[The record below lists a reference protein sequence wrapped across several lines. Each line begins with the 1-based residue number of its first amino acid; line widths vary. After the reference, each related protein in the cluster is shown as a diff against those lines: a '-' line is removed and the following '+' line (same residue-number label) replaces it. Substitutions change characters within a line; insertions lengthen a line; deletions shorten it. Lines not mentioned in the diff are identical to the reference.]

1 MERMGISLKK
11 GLLTLFSLFMILL
24 MLGCTSTVSQQLE
37 FEDQGLADA
46 VEDASNTEGELTAEV
61 AEEITTLDASDRGIT
76 SLGGIEYLTA
86 LEELNLDGNSIEDLT
101 ILTELENLQSLSV
114 KGNPHVLDKLDT
126 AFLPLIELEENGVLV
141 AYEEEEEAIVFDGDG
156 PRPEGVFYKVEEGS
170 NTVYLLGSI
179 HVGTEDLYPLHE
191 SIDAAFYESDYL
203 AVELDITDIDEI
215 AVTQFMM
222 QHGMYTDGS
231 TLQEKIGDDAYNELV
246 TYVQP
251 YGLDAQSLNI
261 FKPWVAMD
269 LLTTILAEEAG
280 FYTELGVDLYFLEH
294 PVHDVEV
301 IPLETME
308 QQLSTMLVMSDESQA
323 EDLISTIE
331 AFDEGVEELHQL
343 MDIWINGDIDV
354 LKAMRTLEDDASDE
368 YKEYMQAMTDDR
380 DELMAEK
387 IEEFLLTDSDETY
400 FVVVGAMHLV
410 GEKSIIGLLQSAGYD
425 VVPGI
430 Q

>member
-1 MERMGISLKK
+1 MKK